1 MLLLT
6 RRIGETI
13 YIGDAIRVTV
23 HDRLRYHVTLGVI
36 APVHAALH
44 YGGAALAPAVL
55 PDGGHLYL
63 VTLLAY
69 ERLCIGESE
78 LHVDFNI
85 PFPKGDPRR
94 ERQVRIGIT
103 APKEIPIL
111 REELY
116 LRTLAAMGRRLPPPV
131 ADWMHRVNQ
140 PVMPCVAA

>member
-6 RRIGETI
+6 RRIGQTI
-13 YIGDAIRVTV
+13 YIGDDIRVTV
-23 HDRLRYHVTLGVI
+23 HDRLRYHVTLGVV
-36 APVHAALH
+36 APTGLALH
-44 YGGAALAPAVL
+44 YSGAQLAPAVL
-55 PDGGHLYL
+55 PGGEHLYL

-69 ERLCIGESE
+69 EALSIGEIE
-78 LHVDFNI
+78 PHVDFNI

-94 ERQVRIGIT
+94 ERQVRVGIT

-131 ADWMHRVNQ
+131 ADWMQRVNQ
-140 PVMPCVAA
+140 PVMPCAVA

>member
-6 RRIGETI
+6 RRIGETL

-36 APVHAALH
+36 APAHVALR

-55 PDGGHLYL
+55 PGGERLYL
-63 VTLLAY
+63 VTLLAC
-69 ERLCIGESE
+69 EALRIGEIE
-78 LHVDFNI
+78 LHVDFHL
-85 PFPKGDPRR
+85 PFPKGDPRHA
-94 ERQVRIGIT
+94 QTVRIGIQ

-116 LRTLAAMGRRLPPPV
+116 LRRLATLGLRLPSPV
-131 ADWMHRVNQ
+131 ADWIRRVHP
-140 PVMPCVAA
+140 PVTPCAVA

>member
-6 RRIGETI
+6 RRVGETI

-36 APVHAALH
+36 APVHMPLH

-55 PDGGHLYL
+55 PGGERLYL
-63 VTLLAY
+63 VTLLAC
-69 ERLCIGESE
+69 ETLRIGPVE
-78 LHVDFNI
+78 LHADFHI

-94 ERQVRIGIT
+94 ERLVRIGIE
-103 APKEIPIL
+103 APKEISIL

-116 LRTLAAMGRRLPPPV
+116 LRTLIATGRRLPTPI
-131 ADWMHRVNQ
+131 ADWIRRVHQ
-140 PVMPCVAA
+140 PATPCTVA

>member
-6 RRIGETI
+6 RRTGETI

-36 APVHAALH
+36 APARAALH

-55 PDGGHLYL
+55 PGGERLYL
-63 VTLLAY
+63 VTLLAC
-69 ERLCIGESE
+69 ETLRIGEVE
-78 LHVDFNI
+78 LHVDFHL

-94 ERQVRIGIT
+94 ERLVRIGID

-116 LRTLAAMGRRLPPPV
+116 LRTLAATGRRLPPPI
-131 ADWMHRVNQ
+131 ADWIRRVNQ
-140 PVMPCVAA
+140 PVTPCAVT